1 MLEFFLLIFLFTL
14 GQFHSQK
21 YRNTGHGKGT
31 EKGNS
36 PSDVDNCKVAVMVV
50 LGDEVGL
57 SRTVDRCVCPSKTP
71 IIVDDGQNEGG
82 YGR

>member
-14 GQFHSQK
+14 GQLHSQK
-21 YRNTGHGKGT
+21 YRNTGHDKGT

-57 SRTVDRCVCPSKTP
+57 SRAVDGGVFPSETP
-71 IIVDDGQNEGG
+71 VLVDNGQHKGC